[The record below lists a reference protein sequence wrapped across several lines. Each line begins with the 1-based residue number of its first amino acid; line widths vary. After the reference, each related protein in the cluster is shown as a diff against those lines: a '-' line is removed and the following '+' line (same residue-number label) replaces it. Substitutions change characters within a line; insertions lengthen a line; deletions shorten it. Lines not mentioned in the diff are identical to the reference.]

1 MFARLSQ
8 VRPVTGLRLAAAMLL
23 GMISVSAVGG
33 CAKSPKAFSVP
44 LEYKP
49 SNNSGNPLT
58 SAKIPPDG
66 IYFEEVNDVRGK
78 MEIGQSRQ
86 GKASVRVVAAG
97 QEPTKFV
104 ETAMQNHFMG
114 AGARVVD
121 QARRAGRVVQTQ
133 LTQFWTQQDGNART
147 TVEAEVTVR
156 DRKGQPLY
164 QQTLTG
170 TADSRASSLN
180 AGAFQSLYSDAT
192 YRLVKNLLNDAEF
205 RRALGPN
212 AQVLAPKKAD
222 TDTETA
228 DVSEGSNSADS
239 DSDK

>member
-8 VRPVTGLRLAAAMLL
+8 VRPVTGLRLAAALFVGML
-23 GMISVSAVGG
+23 SVSAVGG
-33 CAKSPKAFSVP
+33 CAKAPNSFKVP
-44 LEYKP
+44 LEYHP

-86 GKASVRVVAAG
+86 RKASVRVLAAG

-104 ETAMQNHFMG
+104 GTAMQNHFMG

-121 QARRAGRVVQTQ
+121 QARRAGRVIQTE
-133 LTQFWTQQDGNART
+133 LTQFWTQQDGNSRA

-164 QQTLTG
+164 QQTVTG
-170 TADSRASSLN
+170 SADSRASSLN
-180 AGAFQSLYSDAT
+180 AGAFQTLYSDAT

-205 RRALGPN
+205 RKALGPN
-212 AQVLAPKKAD
+212 AQVLAPKKAE
-222 TDTETA
+222 TTETA
-228 DVSEGSNSADS
+228 DVSEGSEGADADS
-239 DSDK
+239 DK